1 MQDGIKGYRFEKE
14 LGKGLSSKVY
24 LATKIKDGQKFAI
37 KVIEKSFINN
47 KNYKKY
53 INNEI
58 YILKN
63 IDSEYTIKFY
73 EILLDLRYIYLV
85 FEYCNGTDLD
95 KCLKQYL
102 KKYGKPFSQE
112 IVQYLMRQIVSA
124 FVYLH
129 SCEIIHR
136 DVKLENIL
144 VQFPTEED
152 KENLNMMKSKIKITD
167 FGLSRYIKGDKL
179 ATTVLGNP
187 INMDPYILKKMLR
200 IDNYTSFGYDQKADI
215 WSLGTLTYEL
225 LIGCPA
231 FEASSY
237 EELGSK
243 IEKGE
248 YRIPH
253 EISLSLEAISF
264 LSCMLRYNP
273 ESRLDIESLSKQHFL
288 TRDVSTFHN
297 RPLKRTE
304 KELGESIIL
313 NTKKD
318 ENSNVEDLLNIFEGM
333 ENDIDSEK
341 MQDNIP
347 YDNMSKGKRITEDE
361 EDYVEEALKREEN
374 NTQVEEKEQAEQMK
388 QTNEKVVDKNMTKYL
403 KDLFDEFNKDCFHIE
418 PLLIPIQPTDHNYN
432 LDDDPITKFM
442 DAL

>member
-1 MQDGIKGYRFEKE
+1 MIP
-14 LGKGLSSKVY
+14 
-24 LATKIKDGQKFAI
+24 IW
-37 KVIEKSFINN
+37 
-47 KNYKKY
+47 
-53 INNEI
+53 
-58 YILKN
+58 
-63 IDSEYTIKFY
+63 
-73 EILLDLRYIYLV
+73 
-85 FEYCNGTDLD
+85 
-95 KCLKQYL
+95 
-102 KKYGKPFSQE
+102 
-112 IVQYLMRQIVSA
+112 
-124 FVYLH
+124 H
-129 SCEIIHR
+129 
-136 DVKLENIL
+136 
-144 VQFPTEED
+144 
-152 KENLNMMKSKIKITD
+152 NLN
-167 FGLSRYIKGDKL
+167 
-179 ATTVLGNP
+179 
-187 INMDPYILKKMLR
+187 
-200 IDNYTSFGYDQKADI
+200 QKADI

-374 NTQVEEKEQAEQMK
+374 NTQVEEKGQAEQMK

-432 LDDDPITKFM
+432 FDDDPITKFM